1 MELLGFTVTKTDGRS
16 ADESAKKISRNG
28 YGHSYTVP
36 VAYELHGP
44 RGAHYGLIR
53 NAHRPHLLFVVNLK
67 PNCYS
72 TPSVRGYGWFS
83 DETGSLEPVN

>member
-1 MELLGFTVTKTDGRS
+1 MELLGFKVTKTDARS
-16 ADESAKKISRNG
+16 ADESAKDV
-28 YGHSYTVP
+28 T

-67 PNCYS
+67 SNCFS
-72 TPSVRGYGWFS
+72 APSVRGYGWFS
-83 DETGSLEPVN
+83 DASGSLEPVN